1 MNKNYDD
8 IGIRFINDKE
18 TLSFFNELNSTVQ
31 SKIILNALRQSGKVI
46 AQQIK
51 TNFLMQ
57 KKDKSKTNYRDLSKT
72 LKIANRKKKENQL
85 GVIIGITK
93 EGYKY
98 RWIQW
103 GTEERYT
110 KKKKIYRGQIVGNN
124 FFFSAVEQKIN
135 IVKDSISDE
144 IIKSMENVVKKYDK

>member
-1 MNKNYDD
+1 MDKNYDD
-8 IGIRFINDKE
+8 IGIRFINEKE
-18 TLSFFNELNSTVQ
+18 TLKFFNELNSTVQ
-31 SKIILNALRQSGKVI
+31 SKIILNALRTSGKVI
-46 AQQIK
+46 SQQIK

-103 GTEERYT
+103 GTEDRYT
-110 KKKKIYRGQIVGNN
+110 KKKKSYRG
-124 FFFSAVEQKIN
+124 
-135 IVKDSISDE
+135 
-144 IIKSMENVVKKYDK
+144 